1 MKFLTNLMVLGLYR
15 SDSSV
20 RASKT
25 KDESYSDSLKDCL
38 EFAEQFENTC
48 ESTSKPLDFDAVH
61 YKDIS
66 YSRPVGVC
74 AGTTTGSGRT
84 ATCTWKRKLCVTCF
98 KDGN

>member
-1 MKFLTNLMVLGLYR
+1 MKFLTNLMVSGLYC

-38 EFAEQFENTC
+38 EFAEQFDNTC
-48 ESTSKPLDFDAVH
+48 ESTSKPLDFDAVP